1 MQIGNAWI
9 DDQTSYRGMFDYFW
23 THALISD
30 ETIAGIHK
38 YCNFV
43 NDTSGSPCAKY
54 VYQAYDEMGDI
65 DIYNIYAPLCK
76 SSAAKSGS
84 TASVSLQRKLSNPNT

>member
-9 DDQTSYRGMFDYFW
+9 DDQTSLLGMYDYFW

-30 ETIAGIHK
+30 ESIIGIHK

-43 NDTSGSPCAKY
+43 NDTSACDKY
-54 VYQAYDEMGDI
+54 LDQAYEELGDI
-65 DIYNIYAPLCK
+65 DIYNIYAPLCLSSPPK
-76 SSAAKSGS
+76 SNS
-84 TASVSLQRKLSNPNT
+84 TGSVSLR